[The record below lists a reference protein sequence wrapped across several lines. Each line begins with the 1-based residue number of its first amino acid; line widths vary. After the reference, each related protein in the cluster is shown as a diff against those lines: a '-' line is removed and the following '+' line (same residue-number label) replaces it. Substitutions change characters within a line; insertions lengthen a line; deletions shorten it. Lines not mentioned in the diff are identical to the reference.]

1 MGLLLFLLFFVV
13 FFTIIGIWG
22 NAQEKERNRERELR
36 RQKRMQEEETDIK
49 EKYPDGYT
57 YYKYKEDFGY
67 NRYNYHYRS
76 AEEIVN
82 LRSEIIKKQA
92 KVDEVRKKNVEEDN
106 QFIKRQNQFVN
117 DAIDIAKK
125 HIPYFGRYC
134 YSVPWMK
141 RTLTGGKTTS
151 SLTVWQFFPHSLCLD
166 QNLDYSLCWN
176 QKDNFDNLPK
186 IKDKKMV
193 WDDSDYD
200 NINKFL
206 AELANHYSLGVFFN
220 QYRKDWEED
229 TILYHYNRISRNIP
243 NIQFLKIKYITP
255 PVPFDD
261 IVSRVPSDI
270 KYLVVID
277 CYTENSDLKD
287 ICERILHYSKPCII
301 YLSLLKCYDKE
312 EMVDII
318 ENKKKKER
326 RNRAVSLCNQYPLT
340 THNLLG
346 GKDISDIT
354 DDDVELLLSRSESDY
369 QKQEQE
375 MKKKEERRNKAIS
388 LCEKYPLAALYYLRN
403 FKGLKEIPDMTDEN
417 VAFLLS
423 IPESAYQEQEKKSRA
438 KEEEKLLGSVS
449 SWQTMLGGLK
459 YSYLFYYYPTTCEF
473 EATED
478 EWENRWLVWDFKNT
492 PNKTSASDHQKA
504 LNRIIPMLKEKLV
517 STFGEDRLKR
527 LTLVCIPA
535 SSRAKNKARYEEF
548 SNRICGELGMTNAY
562 PHITVV
568 SEKESK
574 HTGGTG
580 LNIGNL
586 SFDEEFF
593 RDKYVLLFDD
603 VITKGNSMK
612 LFKRKMELLGAKVV
626 GGMSLG
632 KTKHER

>member
-1 MGLLLFLLFFVV
+1 METIFIILGVV
-13 FFTIIGIWG
+13 LIIWG
-22 NAQEKERNRERELR
+22 CNKSAEENKKEIEKVKEKSRLQQKIYDAHLR
-36 RQKRMQEEETDIK
+36 IMK
-49 EKYPDGYT
+49 KYPDGYR
-57 YYKYKEDFGY
+57 YYE
-67 NRYNYHYRS
+67 YRRNMTP
-76 AEEIVN
+76 EETIACEA
-82 LRSEIIKKQA
+82 EIIKKQ
-92 KVDEVRKKNVEEDN
+92 EEIEELREKQIEEEK
-106 QFIKRQNQFVN
+106 QFVKRQEKFVE
-117 DAIDIAKK
+117 DSIAIAKK
-125 HIPYFGRYC
+125 QLSCFGRYH
-134 YSVPWMK
+134 YSVSWEK
-141 RTLTGGKTTS
+141 QTLTGKKTTS
-151 SLTVWQFFPHSLCLD
+151 NLTVWQFFPHSLCLD
-166 QNLDYSLCWN
+166 QNLDYSLCRSEKN
-176 QKDNFDNLPK
+176 NFENLPK
-186 IKDKKMV
+186 IKGKKMA
-193 WDDSDYD
+193 WDDSVYD
-200 NINKFL
+200 NINNFL
-206 AELANHYSLGVFFN
+206 AELANQYSLGVFFN

-318 ENKKKKER
+318 ENEKKKER

-340 THNLLG
+340 IHNLLG
-346 GKDISDIT
+346 GKNISDIT

-375 MKKKEERRNKAIS
+375 MKKKEEDRNKAIS
-388 LCEKYPLAALYYLRN
+388 LCKKYPLAADKLQLLCGYWDYESDNESAN
-403 FKGLKEIPDMTDEN
+403 FIIN
-417 VAFLLS
+417 YFLS
-423 IPESAYQEQEKKSRA
+423 TPESSIQEIEKKSRA
-438 KEEEKLLGSVS
+438 ELETKLKESVS
-449 SWQTMLGGLK
+449 SWETMSDGLK
-459 YSYLFYYYPTTCEF
+459 YSYLFYYFPTTCEF
-473 EATED
+473 EATEE
-478 EWENRWLVWDFKNT
+478 EWDNRWIVWNFKNT
-492 PNKTSASDHQKA
+492 PGKTPDSSHQETLDKV
-504 LNRIIPMLKEKLV
+504 IPMLKKKLV
-517 STFGEDRLKR
+517 STFSKRRLKY

-535 SSRAKNKARYEEF
+535 SSQVKTQARYEEF
-548 SNRICGELGMTNAY
+548 SNRLCGELGMINAY

-574 HTGGTG
+574 YAGGPS
-580 LNIGNL
+580 LDLSKL
-586 SFDEEFF
+586 SFDEGFF